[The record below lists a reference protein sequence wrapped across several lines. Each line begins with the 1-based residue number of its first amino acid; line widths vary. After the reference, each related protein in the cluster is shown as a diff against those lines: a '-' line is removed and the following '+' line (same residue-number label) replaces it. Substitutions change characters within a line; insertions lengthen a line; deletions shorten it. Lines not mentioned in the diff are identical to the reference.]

1 MAFGRKAA
9 LRKVHSAMTMVR
21 FFSFFA
27 PQMALP
33 KKTGGEVLGVP
44 MSIGKHRR
52 GRPGKAGVDY
62 QGHTGRRVQRRG
74 AAAQHRMPEAN
85 SEMLSGITVCLGS
98 ASSQPW

>member
-44 MSIGKHRR
+44 TSIGKHRR
-52 GRPGKAGVDY
+52 GRPGRAGVDY
-62 QGHTGRRVQRRG
+62 RGQTGRQVRRRG
-74 AAAQHRMPEAN
+74 VTAVTSCRRLIGLDRGEGATTVQSPEGR
-85 SEMLSGITVCLGS
+85 LR
-98 ASSQPW
+98 